1 MKRYCSAL
9 AFVFL
14 LSFHPTRA
22 QTTGAP
28 VQSKPM
34 EIPIHGAPIPT
45 RVLVQSPSET
55 TTDLQIICLFASE
68 KQNALR
74 GALAEINERLH
85 GLLDQIRQPTRFRG
99 ELGETL
105 LIEPRAGSVSAKR
118 LLLVGLGDRA
128 TFTPNRM
135 ELIGAIVY
143 RESSRLG
150 IAHPYFAPTVIDGGV
165 TKFSTGDVAESF
177 IVGFRRGAK
186 TDEVLKKQGAAQGSF
201 PQDLTYLAG
210 PTHATDTQQG
220 IEKGFASSQQ

>member
-1 MKRYCSAL
+1 
-9 AFVFL
+9 
-14 LSFHPTRA
+14 
-22 QTTGAP
+22 
-28 VQSKPM
+28 
-34 EIPIHGAPIPT
+34 
-45 RVLVQSPSET
+45 VQSPSET
-55 TTDLQIICLFASE
+55 ATELQIICVFESNE
-68 KQNALR
+68 QNSLR
-74 GALAEINERLH
+74 GALAEINDRLH
-85 GLLDQIRQPTRFRG
+85 GLLDQIRQPTLFRG
-99 ELGETL
+99 ELGETQ
-105 LIEPRAGSVSAKR
+105 LIEPRGGSINAKR
-118 LLLVGLGDRA
+118 LLLVGLGDRT

-165 TKFSTGDVAESF
+165 TKFSTGEVAESF

-220 IEKGFASSQQ
+220 IEKGFAGSQR